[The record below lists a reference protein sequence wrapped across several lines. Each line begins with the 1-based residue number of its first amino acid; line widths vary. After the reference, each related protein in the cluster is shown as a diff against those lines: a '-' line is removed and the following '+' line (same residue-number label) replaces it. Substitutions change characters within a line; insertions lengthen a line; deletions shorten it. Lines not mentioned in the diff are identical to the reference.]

1 MLYSR
6 PKYALNHIGC
16 EIRLCILRGDVLKRT
31 MVKDILAAI
40 GAEIARLEQAKAL
53 LSTSGA
59 FVAKRK
65 PGRPA
70 KVASIEAPKVQKAR
84 KRSKMSAEGR
94 ERIRQAQIKRWAT
107 LKSASKANMNET
119 VAQLPRAKKKA
130 AKAA

>member
-1 MLYSR
+1 MY
-6 PKYALNHIGC
+6 
-16 EIRLCILRGDVLKRT
+16 KRQ
-31 MVKDILAAI
+31 VKDILVAI
-40 GAEIARLEQAKAL
+40 DAEIARLEQAKAL

-94 ERIRQAQIKRWAT
+94 ERIRHAQIKRWAT
-107 LKSASKANMNET
+107 LKLSLIHISPRHKYLEPDRQKAYGQGQ
-119 VAQLPRAKKKA
+119 VAVHRCR
-130 AKAA
+130 